1 MAMLDIKLTA
11 IECKDDEEVHEKL
24 KGVLAS
30 MRLEM
35 IDYTHRAARGEC
47 AWICASCCGSDQR
60 GMPDECFGGVQ
71 WCTDII
77 TRDKLA
83 AQK

>member
-1 MAMLDIKLTA
+1 MMEILITG
-11 IECKDDEEVHEKL
+11 CKGQKEIDETFAV
-24 KGVLAS
+24 
-30 MRLEM
+30 MRAEM
-35 IDYTHRAARGEC
+35 IDYTMKAARGEC
-47 AWICASCCGSDQR
+47 AWICSSCCGSDQR

-83 AQK
+83 ARK